1 MQIHAKRQRAS
12 KAWLSRES
20 LAAVL
25 KKRVLNNPYFCWT
38 FYLNIYF
45 SNSAKMAE
53 ANSER
58 IVNELNQPSFNKVSG
73 PMIG

>member
-1 MQIHAKRQRAS
+1 MQIYAERQRAS

-45 SNSAKMAE
+45 SEQRKDGRS
-53 ANSER
+53 
-58 IVNELNQPSFNKVSG
+58 
-73 PMIG
+73 